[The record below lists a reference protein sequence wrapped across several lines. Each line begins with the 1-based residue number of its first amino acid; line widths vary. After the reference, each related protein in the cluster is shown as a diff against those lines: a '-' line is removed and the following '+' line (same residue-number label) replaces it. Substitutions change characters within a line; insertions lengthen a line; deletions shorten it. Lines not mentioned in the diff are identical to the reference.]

1 MHNTTSWYHKTYGD
15 APSPVAAYFSTEFGL
30 TDCIPNYSGGLGV
43 LSGDHM
49 KSASDLGLPLAG
61 VGLLYQQ
68 GYFQQYLTADG
79 WQMESYPVNNFSTMP
94 LTLER
99 GPNGAPIQIEVAFPG
114 RTLKAQ
120 VWRVRVGRTPLFLL
134 DANVLDNRPDDR
146 AITNQLYGGDSE
158 MRICQEILLGI
169 GGLRA
174 LHAVGVEPLV
184 CHMNE
189 GHSAFMA
196 LERIRLLMQNK
207 GLSFAEAREATTAGN
222 VFTTHTPVPAGID
235 LFSAYLM
242 DKYFGD
248 YYPALGISRD
258 QFFALGRI
266 SPGSP
271 DEPFN
276 MAVLAL
282 RLSSATNGVSKLHG
296 GVARRMWQ
304 SVWPAL
310 PEKEIPISSVT
321 NGIHTQSWVSHDM
334 ADLLD
339 RYIGPS
345 WQDDPADAT
354 IWRRI
359 ADIPD
364 EELWRTHER
373 RRERLTAF
381 TRQRLRAQL
390 DARGVAQSE
399 VEKAKDALN
408 PEAITIGFARR
419 FATYKRAALLF
430 RNPERL
436 ARILNDKARPV
447 QIIFAGKAHP
457 MDLPAKELIKQVVQ
471 LTGREEFRRRI
482 VFLENYDM
490 MVARYMVQGVDV
502 WLNTPRRYME
512 ASGTSGMK
520 AAANGAINMSVLDGW
535 WDEAYTPEVGWAI
548 GKGEVYDDFNYQD
561 DLESN
566 AIYDLLE
573 KEVIPLFYERGDD
586 GLPRDWIAK
595 MKATM
600 QAICPVFN
608 TSRMVR
614 EYAEVAYMPQLRRY
628 TRLAADDFARA
639 KELARW
645 KARLAESWRLVRVV
659 GVTADAPDEI
669 KVGAQIA
676 VRAVVHVGGLQ
687 AQDVTVELYHGMLD
701 ARGDISEG
709 NRTPMAL
716 VEQRGDGDHLYEG
729 AISTSCSGRYGYTV
743 RVLPQHE
750 DMGSPYETGM
760 VTWAQ

>member
-1 MHNTTSWYHKTYGD
+1 
-15 APSPVAAYFSTEFGL
+15 
-30 TDCIPNYSGGLGV
+30 
-43 LSGDHM
+43 
-49 KSASDLGLPLAG
+49 
-61 VGLLYQQ
+61 
-68 GYFQQYLTADG
+68 
-79 WQMESYPVNNFSTMP
+79 
-94 LTLER
+94 
-99 GPNGAPIQIEVAFPG
+99 
-114 RTLKAQ
+114 
-120 VWRVRVGRTPLFLL
+120 
-134 DANVLDNRPDDR
+134 
-146 AITNQLYGGDSE
+146 
-158 MRICQEILLGI
+158 
-169 GGLRA
+169 
-174 LHAVGVEPLV
+174 
-184 CHMNE
+184 
-189 GHSAFMA
+189 
-196 LERIRLLMQNK
+196 
-207 GLSFAEAREATTAGN
+207 
-222 VFTTHTPVPAGID
+222 
-235 LFSAYLM
+235 
-242 DKYFGD
+242 
-248 YYPALGISRD
+248 
-258 QFFALGRI
+258 
-266 SPGSP
+266 
-271 DEPFN
+271 
-276 MAVLAL
+276 
-282 RLSSATNGVSKLHG
+282 
-296 GVARRMWQ
+296 
-304 SVWPAL
+304 
-310 PEKEIPISSVT
+310 
-321 NGIHTQSWVSHDM
+321 
-334 ADLLD
+334 
-339 RYIGPS
+339 
-345 WQDDPADAT
+345 
-354 IWRRI
+354 
-359 ADIPD
+359 
-364 EELWRTHER
+364 
-373 RRERLTAF
+373 
-381 TRQRLRAQL
+381 
-390 DARGVAQSE
+390 
-399 VEKAKDALN
+399 
-408 PEAITIGFARR
+408 
-419 FATYKRAALLF
+419 
-430 RNPERL
+430 
-436 ARILNDKARPV
+436 
-447 QIIFAGKAHP
+447 
-457 MDLPAKELIKQVVQ
+457 
-471 LTGREEFRRRI
+471 
-482 VFLENYDM
+482 
-490 MVARYMVQGVDV
+490 
-502 WLNTPRRYME
+502 ME

-709 NRTPMAL
+709 KRTPMAL